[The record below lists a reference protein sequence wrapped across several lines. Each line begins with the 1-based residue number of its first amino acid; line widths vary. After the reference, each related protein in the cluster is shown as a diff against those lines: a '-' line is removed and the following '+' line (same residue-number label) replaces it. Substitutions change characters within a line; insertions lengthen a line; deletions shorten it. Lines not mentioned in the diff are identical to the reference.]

1 MKLKQISI
9 VMLKEKT
16 LELEHN
22 QDKYTFCFYFF
33 LQLFRSPFNAFYV
46 SSLYIYF
53 LFLEKTL
60 QASKSIQSKCD
71 IALTFLKWFFVFTF
85 KIETDY

>member
-1 MKLKQISI
+1 MS
-9 VMLKEKT
+9 
-16 LELEHN
+16 
-22 QDKYTFCFYFF
+22 FF
-33 LQLFRSPFNAFYV
+33 LRDHNGNKAVQQ
-46 SSLYIYF
+46 
-53 LFLEKTL
+53 EKAL